1 MTRDGTGI
9 YRVIGKTST
18 SFTCPYCKKKHGFKG
33 QCFECFSKRG
43 Y

>member
-9 YRVIGKTST
+9 YRVIGKTAT
-18 SFTCPYCKKKHGFKG
+18 SFTCPYYKKKHGFRG
-33 QCFECFSKRG
+33 VCLECFVKRG